1 MVKKVVM
8 PAAGQT
14 TDIATVTKLMV
25 GVGDSVKKGDVLLE
39 VETDKA
45 VLPIES
51 FAKGFVTEIFVN
63 EFDTVD
69 AGTVLLAIGD
79 ANDLEAAKN
88 GKTEKVETV
97 APAVEANDDDEDD
110 FVSVMP
116 SAEEKV
122 ESAPAAP
129 VAVTST
135 AVKAMPNAKRL
146 AAALGV
152 ELDSVPASNG
162 VFIKECDVKAYA
174 DSKKTESAPVTVA
187 DDHIPTARMRNT
199 LARRLDESVNVPA
212 FTVQVS
218 AHAASY
224 EKLAESCEGVTPA
237 HYVIMTLA
245 KLSNRY
251 PILRAINDGMK
262 LPLNNNC
269 VAGIAVCGENGTV
282 TSVIENADTLGVS
295 AIAKKCAENFAAIQK
310 GDLSSVTPAPY
321 AVHDLTKYAIDSFTP
336 PVVTPSVAAFGVT
349 AKDGKITVSAS
360 FDMRVIEGYVGASIM
375 QDLAAALENPVL
387 LLV

>member
-14 TDIATVTKLMV
+14 TDVATVTKLKV
-25 GVGDSVKKGDVLLE
+25 SVGDSVKKGDVLLE

-88 GKTEKVETV
+88 GKTEKVE

-116 SAEEKV
+116 ASVEEKV
-122 ESAPAAP
+122 DTAP
-129 VAVTST
+129 VTVAVAST

-146 AAALGV
+146 AATLGV
-152 ELDSVPASNG
+152 DLESVTASNG

-174 DSKKTESAPVTVA
+174 ESKKTESAPVTVA
-187 DDHIPTARMRNT
+187 DDHIPVGRMRNT
-199 LARRLDESVNVPA
+199 LARRLDESVNVPT
-212 FTVQVS
+212 FTVSVS
-218 AHAASY
+218 ACACAY
-224 EKLAESCEGVTPA
+224 EKLAESCEGITPA
-237 HYVIMTLA
+237 HYVLMTLA
-245 KLSNRY
+245 RLSNRY
-251 PILRAINDGMK
+251 NILRAVNDGMK
-262 LPLNNNC
+262 LPLSDKC
-269 VAGIAVCGENGTV
+269 LGGIAVCGENGTV
-282 TSVIENADTLGVS
+282 TSVIENADTLGAS
-295 AIAKKCAENFAAIQK
+295 SIAKKCRENFTAIQK

-336 PVVTPSVAAFGVT
+336 PVIAPSVAAFGVT
-349 AKDGKITVSAS
+349 VKDGKINVSAS

>member
-14 TDIATVTKLMV
+14 TDVATVTKIRV
-25 GVGDSVKKGDVLLE
+25 SVGDSVKKGDVLLE

-88 GKTEKVETV
+88 GKTEKVE
-97 APAVEANDDDEDD
+97 APAVEANDDEDD

-116 SAEEKV
+116 ASVEEKV
-122 ESAPAAP
+122 DTAP
-129 VAVTST
+129 VTVAVAST

-146 AAALGV
+146 AATLGV
-152 ELDSVPASNG
+152 ELESVTASNG

-174 DSKKTESAPVTVA
+174 ESKKTESAPVTVA
-187 DDHIPTARMRNT
+187 DDHIPVGRMRNT

-212 FTVQVS
+212 FTVSVS
-218 AHAASY
+218 ACACAY
-224 EKLAESCEGVTPA
+224 EKLAESCEGITPA
-237 HYVIMTLA
+237 HYVLMTLA

-251 PILRAINDGMK
+251 PILRAVNDGMK
-262 LPLNNNC
+262 LPLNDKRL
-269 VAGIAVCGENGTV
+269 AGIAVCGENGTV

-295 AIAKKCAENFAAIQK
+295 SIAKKCAENFTAIQK

-336 PVVTPSVAAFGVT
+336 PVIAPSVAAFGVT
-349 AKDGKITVSAS
+349 VKDGKINVSAS

>member
-14 TDIATVTKLMV
+14 TDVATVTKLKV
-25 GVGDSVKKGDVLLE
+25 SVGDSVKKGDVLLE

-88 GKTEKVETV
+88 GKTEKVE

-116 SAEEKV
+116 ASVEEKV
-122 ESAPAAP
+122 DAAP
-129 VAVTST
+129 VTVAVAST

-146 AAALGV
+146 AATLGV
-152 ELDSVPASNG
+152 DLESVTASNG

-174 DSKKTESAPVTVA
+174 DSKKTESAPVTVS

-199 LARRLDESVNVPA
+199 LARRLDESANVPA

-218 AHAASY
+218 ACASSY
-224 EKLAESCEGVTPA
+224 EKLAESCEGITPA
-237 HYVIMTLA
+237 HYVLMTLA

-251 PILRAINDGMK
+251 NILRAINDGMK
-262 LPLNNNC
+262 LPLNDKC
-269 VAGIAVCGENGTV
+269 LAGIAVCGENGTV

-295 AIAKKCAENFAAIQK
+295 AIAKKCRENFTAIQK

-336 PVVTPSVAAFGVT
+336 PVIAPSVAAFGVT
-349 AKDGKITVSAS
+349 VKDGKINVSAS